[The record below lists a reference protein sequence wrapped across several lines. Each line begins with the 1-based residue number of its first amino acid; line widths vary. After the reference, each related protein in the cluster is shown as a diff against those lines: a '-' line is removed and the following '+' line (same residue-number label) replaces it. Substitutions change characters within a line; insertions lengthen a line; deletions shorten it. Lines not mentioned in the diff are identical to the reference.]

1 MSDARAPRVTAD
13 PDALLEAVET
23 MVAEL
28 DGAVSS
34 EVAGGM
40 EWHRDGR
47 PFATLAGS
55 RVAVR
60 VGAAIAAAAIRT
72 PDTMPGDPGPDWVVF
87 EPPALDEHA
96 LDRLE
101 AWLRA
106 AWRRA
111 APGG

>member
-1 MSDARAPRVTAD
+1 MTTD

-23 MVAEL
+23 MIAGL
-28 DGAVSS
+28 DGTASS

-47 PFATLAGS
+47 PFATLDGS
-55 RVAVR
+55 RVVVR

-72 PDTMPGDPGPDWVVF
+72 PDTMPGDPGPDWVAF
-87 EPPALDEHA
+87 EPAALDEHA

-101 AWLRA
+101 AWLTA

-111 APGG
+111 APGR